1 MIIARNETAFAVV
14 VLYISHKS
22 RFPVT
27 RLIVVSNRVTVA
39 DNRPESTGGL
49 AVGILAA
56 LRESG
61 GIWCGW
67 SGDLS
72 ESPDDDFRRFTAG
85 QIEYAA
91 LDLKPADYQ
100 GYYNGFSNSV
110 LWPLLH
116 YRLDLMNFKRDAY
129 DAYRRINARFARAIA
144 ALLEPGDIIWIHDYH
159 LIPLAE
165 ELRALG
171 ITQPIGFFLHTPFPP
186 HHLMLTLP
194 CHNELMRAF
203 TAYDVVGFQTHGDRE
218 SFRDY
223 MCNELDG
230 HDHGDELLHVG
241 NRVFLSETFPIGIDV
256 ANVASFAAQSARS
269 QRITRLR
276 TSLQGR
282 DLIVGV
288 DRLDYSKGIPERF
301 HAFERLLERF
311 PTWRKRVTLLQIAP
325 PTREE
330 VAEYSTIRHALEMA
344 AGHIN
349 GVFAEYDWV
358 PVRYL
363 NRSFSR
369 QALTGFL
376 RYAKV
381 GLVTP
386 LRDGMNLVA
395 KEFVAAQ
402 DPADPGV
409 LVLSRFAGAADE
421 LDSAM
426 LVNPY
431 DMDEVAEALNAALK
445 MPLAERQQR
454 WHESIHAITRQDI
467 ATWRNRFVAALRAAP
482 YAA

>member
-1 MIIARNETAFAVV
+1 MN
-14 VLYISHKS
+14 
-22 RFPVT
+22 
-27 RLIVVSNRVTVA
+27 RLIVISNRVTVA
-39 DNRPESTGGL
+39 DQRAESTGGL
-49 AVGILAA
+49 AVGIFAA
-56 LRESG
+56 LRETG

-67 SGDLS
+67 SGELS
-72 ESPDDDFRRFTAG
+72 ETPDEHFRRFSAG
-85 QIEYAA
+85 QIDYAV
-91 LDLKPADYQ
+91 LDLKPCDYQ

-110 LWPLLH
+110 LWPLFH
-116 YRLDLMNFKRDAY
+116 YRLDLMNFSREAY
-129 DAYRRINARFARAIA
+129 EAYRRTNGRFAQAIA
-144 ALLEPGDIIWIHDYH
+144 ALLKPGDVIWVHDYH

-171 ITQPIGFFLHTPFPP
+171 VTQAIGFFLHTPFPP
-186 HHLMLTLP
+186 YRLMTTLP
-194 CHNELMRAF
+194 CHDDIMRSF
-203 TAYDVVGFQTHGDRE
+203 TAYDVVGFQTRGDRD

-223 MCNELDG
+223 MRCQLDG
-230 HDHGDELLHVG
+230 HEHGDGLLHVG
-241 NRVFLSETFPIGIDV
+241 NRTFQADVFPIGIDV
-256 ANVASFAAQSARS
+256 GNVASFAAHSARS

-301 HAFERLLERF
+301 RAFERLLERF
-311 PTWRKRVTLLQIAP
+311 PVWRKRVTLLQIAP

-330 VAEYSTIRHALEMA
+330 VADYSTIRHALEMA

-349 GVFAEYDWV
+349 GVFAEYDWM

-395 KEFVAAQ
+395 KEYIAAQ
-402 DPADPGV
+402 DADDPGV

-421 LDSAM
+421 IDSAL

-431 DMDEVAEALNAALK
+431 DADEVAEALDTALN
-445 MPLAERQQR
+445 MPLVERQQR
-454 WHESIHAITRQDI
+454 WHEAMDAITGQDI

>member
-1 MIIARNETAFAVV
+1 VG
-14 VLYISHKS
+14 
-22 RFPVT
+22 
-27 RLIVVSNRVTVA
+27 RLIVISNRVTVA
-39 DNRPESTGGL
+39 DSRAESTGGL

-56 LRESG
+56 LRESN

-67 SGDLS
+67 SGELS
-72 ESPDDDFRRFTAG
+72 ETPDDEFRRFSAG
-85 QIEYAA
+85 QIDYAV
-91 LDLKPADYQ
+91 LELQSDDYQ

-110 LWPLLH
+110 LWPLFH
-116 YRLDLMNFKRDAY
+116 YRLDLMNFSREAY
-129 DAYRRINARFARAIA
+129 DAYRRVNTKFARAMA
-144 ALLEPGDIIWIHDYH
+144 ALLRPDDIIWVHDYH

-171 ITQPIGFFLHTPFPP
+171 VMQPIGFFLHTPFPP
-186 HHLMLTLP
+186 HRLMSSLP
-194 CHNELMRAF
+194 CHDEIMRSF
-203 TAYDVVGFQTHGDRE
+203 TAYDVVGFQTRGDRD

-223 MCNELDG
+223 MRCMLDG
-230 HDHGDELLHVG
+230 ECLGDDLLQVG
-241 NRVFLSETFPIGIDV
+241 NRVFLTGAFPIGIDV
-256 ANVASFAAQSARS
+256 DSVASFAANSSRS

-288 DRLDYSKGIPERF
+288 DRLDYSKGLPERF
-301 HAFERLLERF
+301 RAFERLLEEF
-311 PTWRKRVTLLQIAP
+311 PVWRKRVTLLQIAP

-330 VAEYSTIRHALEMA
+330 VADYSTIRHVLEMA

-349 GVFAEYDWV
+349 GVFAEYDWM

-395 KEFVAAQ
+395 KEYIAAQ
-402 DPADPGV
+402 DPDDPGV
-409 LVLSRFAGAADE
+409 LVLSRFAGAAE
-421 LDSAM
+421 EIDSAM

-431 DMDEVAEALNAALK
+431 DVDEVAEALNTALK
-445 MPLAERQQR
+445 MPLAERQAR
-454 WHESIHAITRQDI
+454 WHESMNAIARQDI
-467 ATWRNRFVAALRAAP
+467 SAWRNRFVAALRAAP

>member
-1 MIIARNETAFAVV
+1 M
-14 VLYISHKS
+14 S
-22 RFPVT
+22 
-27 RLIVVSNRVTVA
+27 RLIVISNRVTVA
-39 DNRPESTGGL
+39 DSRAASAGGL
-49 AVGILAA
+49 AIGILAA
-56 LRESG
+56 LRERG

-67 SGDLS
+67 SGELKD
-72 ESPDDDFRRFTAG
+72 EPDQHFRLFSSG
-85 QIEYAA
+85 EIEYAT

-110 LWPLLH
+110 LWPLFH
-116 YRLDLMNFKRDAY
+116 FRPDLMNFSRESY
-129 DAYRRINARFARAIA
+129 DAYRRVNARFARAIKD
-144 ALLEPGDIIWIHDYH
+144 LLQPDDMLWVHDYH
-159 LIPLAE
+159 LIPLGE
-165 ELRALG
+165 ELRGLG
-171 ITQPIGFFLHTPFPP
+171 VTQPIGFFLHTPFPP
-186 HHLMLTLP
+186 HRLVSVLP
-194 CHNELMRAF
+194 CHDELMRSF
-203 TAYDVVGFQTHGDRE
+203 TAYDVVGFQTRGDRD

-223 MCNELDG
+223 LLCSLDG
-230 HDHGDELLHVG
+230 SPIGTDLVKLG
-241 NRVFLSETFPIGIDV
+241 NRVFQTAAFPIGIDV
-256 ANVASFAAQSARS
+256 DNVATFAAQSARS

-301 HAFERLLERF
+301 RAFERLLERF

-330 VAEYSTIRHALEMA
+330 VADYSTIRHTLEMA

-349 GVFAEYDWV
+349 GVFAEYDWM

-395 KEFVAAQ
+395 KEYIAAQ

-409 LVLSRFAGAADE
+409 LVLSKFAGAAEE
-421 LDSAM
+421 LESAL

-431 DMDEVAEALNAALK
+431 DVDEVAEALNAALK

-454 WHESIHAITRQDI
+454 WHEAMDAITHHDI
-467 ATWRNRFVAALRAAP
+467 GAWRNRFVAALRAAP

>member
-1 MIIARNETAFAVV
+1 M
-14 VLYISHKS
+14 S
-22 RFPVT
+22 

-39 DNRPESTGGL
+39 DRRAESTGGL
-49 AVGILAA
+49 AVGILSA
-56 LRESG
+56 LRETG

-67 SGDLS
+67 SAELS
-72 ESPDDDFRRFTAG
+72 ETPDDHFRRFTAG
-85 QIEYAA
+85 QIDYAV

-110 LWPLLH
+110 LWPLFH
-116 YRLDLMNFKRDAY
+116 YRLDLMNFSRDAY
-129 DAYRRINARFARAIA
+129 DAYRRVNARFARALA
-144 ALLEPGDIIWIHDYH
+144 ALLEPGDIIWVHDYH

-165 ELRALG
+165 ELRGLG
-171 ITQPIGFFLHTPFPP
+171 VTQPIGFFLHTPFPP
-186 HHLMLTLP
+186 HRLMTTLP
-194 CHNELMRAF
+194 CHDELMRSL
-203 TAYDVVGFQTHGDRE
+203 TAYDVVGFQTRGDRDSFLDYMRCQLGGRLHGDSLIR
-218 SFRDY
+218 
-223 MCNELDG
+223 
-230 HDHGDELLHVG
+230 VG
-241 NRVFLSETFPIGIDV
+241 NRVLQSDIFPIGIDV
-256 ANVASFAAQSARS
+256 DNVANFAAQSARS

-301 HAFERLLERF
+301 RAFERLLERF
-311 PTWRKRVTLLQIAP
+311 PMWCKRVTLLQIAP

-330 VAEYSTIRHALEMA
+330 VADYCAIRHALEMA

-349 GVFAEYDWV
+349 GVFAEYDWM

-395 KEFVAAQ
+395 KEYIAAQ
-402 DPADPGV
+402 DPDNPGV

-421 LDSAM
+421 IDSAL

-431 DMDEVAEALNAALK
+431 DVDEVADALNVALK
-445 MPLAERQQR
+445 MPLAERKQR
-454 WHESIHAITRQDI
+454 WHESMTAITLQDI
-467 ATWRNRFVAALRAAP
+467 GTWRNRFVAALRAAP

>member
-1 MIIARNETAFAVV
+1 MG
-14 VLYISHKS
+14 
-22 RFPVT
+22 
-27 RLIVVSNRVTVA
+27 RLIVISNRVTVA
-39 DNRPESTGGL
+39 DSRAASSGGL

-56 LRESG
+56 LRECG

-67 SGDLS
+67 SGELS
-72 ESPDDDFRRFTAG
+72 DEPGHQFRRFGAG
-85 QIEYAA
+85 QIDYAT

-110 LWPLLH
+110 LWPLFH
-116 YRLDLMNFKRDAY
+116 FRLDLMNFSREVY
-129 DAYRRINARFARAIA
+129 DAYRRVNVRFARAIKD
-144 ALLEPGDIIWIHDYH
+144 LLRPDDMIWVHDYH
-159 LIPLAE
+159 LIPLGE
-165 ELRALG
+165 ELRGLG
-171 ITQPIGFFLHTPFPP
+171 VTQPIGFFLHTPFPP
-186 HHLMLTLP
+186 YRLASVLP
-194 CHNELMRAF
+194 CHDELMRSF
-203 TAYDVVGFQTHGDRE
+203 TAYDVVGFQTRSDRD

-223 MCNELDG
+223 MHCSLN
-230 HDHGDELLHVG
+230 GDLIGADLVHVG
-241 NRVFLSETFPIGIDV
+241 NRVFQTEAFPIGIDV
-256 ANVASFAAQSARS
+256 DNVATFAAQSARS

-301 HAFERLLERF
+301 RAFERLLARF
-311 PTWRKRVTLLQIAP
+311 STWRKRVTLLQIAP
-325 PTREE
+325 PTREG
-330 VAEYSTIRHALEMA
+330 VADYSAIRHELEMA

-349 GVFAEYDWV
+349 GVFAEYDWM

-395 KEFVAAQ
+395 KEYIAAQ

-409 LVLSRFAGAADE
+409 LVLSRFAGAAEE
-421 LDSAM
+421 LDSAL
-426 LVNPY
+426 LVNPH
-431 DMDEVAEALNAALK
+431 DADEVAEALNTALK
-445 MPLAERQQR
+445 MPLAERQKR
-454 WHESIHAITRQDI
+454 WHEAMDAIARQDI
-467 ATWRNRFVAALRAAP
+467 GAWRNRFVAALRAAP